1 MRFME
6 RDQEEDTR
14 IDLTPLVDTVFLL
27 LIFFMLASS
36 FVIVPGIKVELP
48 QAVHERI
55 LREKQEIR
63 ITITRDNRIYV
74 GRNRVDLDSLGKIFR
89 ERAKKAPSTLVVIN
103 ADSRALHGRVVEVM
117 DLAKTAGLNNLAIA
131 TRPKRKR

>member
-1 MRFME
+1 MRFYNE
-6 RDQEEDTR
+6 DREEETR

-27 LIFFMLASS
+27 IIFFMLASS

-63 ITITRDNRIYV
+63 VTITKDNQIYV
-74 GRNRVDLDSLGKIFR
+74 GRERVDLEALKRVFG
-89 ERAKKAPSTLVVIN
+89 ERAKKAPNTLVVIN
-103 ADSRALHGRVVEVM
+103 ADSQALHGKVVEVM

-131 TRPKRKR
+131 TRPKKRK

>member
-1 MRFME
+1 MRFYN
-6 RDQEEDTR
+6 RQEEEDPR

-27 LIFFMLASS
+27 IIFFMLASS
-36 FVIVPGIKVELP
+36 FVMVPGIKVELP

-63 ITITRDNRIYV
+63 VTITKDNEVYI
-74 GRNRVDLDSLGKIFR
+74 GKEKVDLGALQRVFG
-89 ERAKKAPSTLVVIN
+89 ERARKAPNTLVVIN
-103 ADSRALHGRVVEVM
+103 ADSQALHGKVVEVM

-131 TRPKRKR
+131 TSPKRTK